1 MVGWKMA
8 GWYCIELRTGGAPA
22 VYIGK
27 VYETESAIRDAL
39 GPWIEIQGNLVTV
52 FGRPR

>member
-1 MVGWKMA
+1 MA
-8 GWYCIELRTGGAPA
+8 GWYCIECRIGGQAP

-39 GPWIEIQGNLVTV
+39 GPWIEIRGNLVTV